1 MLFQRRTRNEEL
13 TPYLI
18 GIAGPSGAGKS
29 YLAEHVAHELGG
41 AAMFRLDSY
50 YHDLGHLSLVQRAHQ
65 NFDSPISLDSAL
77 LTENLRDLSK
87 GKSIEKPLYDFT
99 VHSRK
104 KETERVDPQAY
115 IIVEGLFALY
125 WEEIRKFQGTKV
137 YVDLRDA
144 TCLERRID
152 RDIRERGRTR
162 ESVLEQ
168 YSTTVLPMA
177 KQFVYPS
184 RAYADIVVCGDD
196 DIDHE
201 VSLVVEHIRK
211 NAVIRN

>member
-1 MLFQRRTRNEEL
+1 M

-29 YLAEHVAHELGG
+29 YLAEHVARKLGG
-41 AAMFRLDSY
+41 AAIFRLDSY
-50 YHDLGHLSLVQRAHQ
+50 YHELGHLSLVQRAHQ
-65 NFDSPISLDSAL
+65 NFDSPDSLDSDL

-99 VHSRK
+99 VHSRR

-125 WEEIRKFQGTKV
+125 WEEVRNLEGTKV
-137 YVDLRDA
+137 YVDLLDS

-177 KQFVYPS
+177 KEFVYPS
-184 RAYADIVVCGDD
+184 RAFADIVVCGDD
-196 DIDHE
+196 DVEHE
-201 VSLVVEHIRK
+201 VGLVLAHIHK
-211 NAVIRN
+211 NAVVGK

>member
-1 MLFQRRTRNEEL
+1 M
-13 TPYLI
+13 PYLI

-29 YLAEHVAHELGG
+29 YLAEHVANELGG
-41 AAMFRLDSY
+41 AAIFRLDSY

-65 NFDSPISLDSAL
+65 NFDSPDSLDSAL

-87 GKSIEKPLYDFT
+87 GQSIEKPLYDFT

-104 KETERVDPQAY
+104 KETERVEPQPY

-125 WEEIRKFQGTKV
+125 WEEVRKLEGTKV

-184 RAYADIVVCGDD
+184 RGYADIVVCGDD
-196 DIDHE
+196 DIQHE
-201 VSLVVEHIRK
+201 VGLVLDHIRR
-211 NAVIRN
+211 NSVIGN

>member
-1 MLFQRRTRNEEL
+1 M
-13 TPYLI
+13 
-18 GIAGPSGAGKS
+18 
-29 YLAEHVAHELGG
+29 
-41 AAMFRLDSY
+41 
-50 YHDLGHLSLVQRAHQ
+50 QRAHQ
-65 NFDSPISLDSAL
+65 NFDSPDSLDSAL

-104 KETERVDPQAY
+104 KETERVDPAPY

-125 WEEIRKFQGTKV
+125 WQQIRKLEGTKV

-184 RAYADIVVCGDD
+184 RSCADIVVCGDD
-196 DIDHE
+196 NIKHE
-201 VSLVVEHIRK
+201 VSLVLDHIRK
-211 NAVIRN
+211 NSVTRY

>member
-1 MLFQRRTRNEEL
+1 ML
-13 TPYLI
+13 PYLI

-29 YLAEHVAHELGG
+29 YLAEHVANELGG
-41 AAMFRLDSY
+41 AVIFRLDSY
-50 YHDLGHLSLVQRAHQ
+50 YHSLGHLSLVQRAHQ
-65 NFDSPISLDSAL
+65 NFDSPDSLDSAL

-87 GKSIEKPLYDFT
+87 GNSIEKPLYDFT
-99 VHSRK
+99 VHTRK
-104 KETERVDPQAY
+104 TETERVEPHPY

-125 WEEIRKFQGTKV
+125 WEEVRKLEGTKV

-184 RAYADIVVCGDD
+184 REYADIVVCGDD
-196 DIDHE
+196 DIGHE

-211 NAVIRN
+211 NATVR

>member
-1 MLFQRRTRNEEL
+1 
-13 TPYLI
+13 
-18 GIAGPSGAGKS
+18 
-29 YLAEHVAHELGG
+29 
-41 AAMFRLDSY
+41 
-50 YHDLGHLSLVQRAHQ
+50 VQRAHQ
-65 NFDSPISLDSAL
+65 NFDSPDSLDSVL
-77 LTENLRDLSK
+77 LTENLRDLTK

-99 VHSRK
+99 IHSRK
-104 KETERVDPQAY
+104 QETERVDPQPY

-125 WEEIRKFQGTKV
+125 WEEVRKLEGTKV
-137 YVDLRDA
+137 YVDLRDT

-196 DIDHE
+196 NIQHE
-201 VSLVVEHIRK
+201 VGLVLDHIRK
-211 NAVIRN
+211 NAVARI